1 MQIAMFDVDT
11 PAPALPTPPAARAA
25 RPRPASALSATALD
39 FGTAECAPPDDVEG
53 FWQGGTR
60 TIAEHLDE
68 VVAVEARLDTADP
81 RLRPYVALG
90 VAARRATLYKMRDWI
105 GADDQ
110 EVRIWRHHED
120 LSIGTG
126 RAFAA
131 LCESGAIDGA
141 QTRVRAHRDWREW
154 VLYVEGLGTLSLWT
168 HVDETGQETR
178 GDETQA
184 PYVFE
189 YSPGRA
195 SAIAESYRDAR
206 TVIEAPISTWGGLA
220 ASALSAGGEAPAVPS
235 VLHEGR
241 RYVTTGALYH
251 GEYAEGYA
259 WTVVAREDWSGA
271 VYTRDELL
279 RLWDRGVRERGDD
292 RGLQVTVRGQRCV
305 LGAAVL
311 FIDRCASARRGAPVV
326 EEADAAEDT
335 EDLDDDFED
344 DAAEVEAA

>member
-1 MQIAMFDVDT
+1 MQIAMFDVEA
-11 PAPALPTPPAARAA
+11 PAPTLPTHSAPRAA
-25 RPRPASALSATALD
+25 RPRPSSALPAPGLD
-39 FGTAECAPPDDVEG
+39 LGTGEGAPPDDAEG
-53 FWQGGTR
+53 FWQRGTR
-60 TIAEHLDE
+60 TITAYLDE
-68 VVAVEARLDTADP
+68 IAAVEARLEKADP

-90 VAARRATLYKMRDWI
+90 VSARRATLQKMLDWI
-105 GADDQ
+105 GADDR
-110 EVRIWRHHED
+110 EVGIWGHHEQ
-120 LSIGTG
+120 LGLGPG

-131 LCESGAIDGA
+131 LCESGAIEGA

-154 VLYVEGLGTLSLWT
+154 VLYVEALGTLSLWT

-178 GDETQA
+178 GDETEA

-189 YSPGRA
+189 YSPGRE
-195 SAIAESYRDAR
+195 SAIAESFRDVR
-206 TVIEAPISTWGGLA
+206 TVIDAPISVWGSLA
-220 ASALSAGGEAPAVPS
+220 ASALSAVGEAPSVPS

-271 VYTRDELL
+271 VCTRDELL

-305 LGAAVL
+305 LGAPVL
-311 FIDRCASARRGAPVV
+311 FVDRCASARRGAPVV
-326 EEADAAEDT
+326 EEADADEDT
-335 EDLDDDFED
+335 DDLDDAFED
-344 DAAEVEAA
+344 DDTEVQAA